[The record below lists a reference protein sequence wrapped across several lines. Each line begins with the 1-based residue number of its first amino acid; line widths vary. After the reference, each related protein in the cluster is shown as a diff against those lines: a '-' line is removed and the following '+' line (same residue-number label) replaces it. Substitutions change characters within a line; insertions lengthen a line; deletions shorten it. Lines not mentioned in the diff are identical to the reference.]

1 MDFLK
6 ISIDAQP
13 QETQA
18 YTVRLCDYA
27 NMFTLRNTWNT
38 KIYMKM
44 NIRGL
49 NLLKMWNSMKKDK
62 FNPLK

>member
-18 YTVRLCDYA
+18 YTVRLCEYA
-27 NMFTLRNTWNT
+27 NMFTLRNT
-38 KIYMKM
+38 
-44 NIRGL
+44 
-49 NLLKMWNSMKKDK
+49 
-62 FNPLK
+62 